1 MMKLN
6 QGNYYSTEANQH
18 YLSASSYKE
27 AIKCEACYKAQL
39 MGKYENPETRAL
51 LLGSL
56 VDELLTGN
64 KKSIESFFNVNRD
77 NLYTKK
83 GEPYADVQRALNAVD
98 RVKSQPLMMEY
109 LSGRHQVIMTGKID
123 GVDWRIKMDS
133 YKGGKFIADLKYLRD
148 LGTGNP
154 FKNPV
159 KEWGYDTSMAIYQEI
174 VFQTTGKRLPVYL
187 VIVTKEEIPRCEVCE
202 IKQWNLDEALEDV
215 RKNQPRVVAVR
226 DGLVVPENCKVC
238 DFCAAT
244 MQISAPIDS
253 DLLGMSTK
261 QIKTLY

>member
-1 MMKLN
+1 MKIN
-6 QGNYYSTEANQH
+6 QSNYYSLEANKH

-39 MGKYENPETRAL
+39 MGTYEKPETRAL

-64 KKSIESFFNVNRD
+64 KKSIEVFYANNHD

-83 GEPYADVQRALNAVD
+83 GEPYADVQKALNAVD

-133 YKGGKFIADLKYLRD
+133 YKGGKFIADLKYLKD

-174 VFQTTGKRLPVYL
+174 VFQRTGKRLPIYL
-187 VIVTKEEIPRCEVCE
+187 VIVTKEEVPRCEVCE

-226 DGLVVPENCKVC
+226 DGLVIPENCKVC
-238 DFCAAT
+238 DYCAAT
-244 MQISAPIDS
+244 MKISAPIDS